1 MTRPP
6 EDEPLLLSPPLP
18 PPQAVSAIAPAIP
31 VAISAAW
38 RLLNFTCDASLVPR
52 ARGERTGGTDAGLR
66 HPARDLLGKAFRAG
80 VRLLRASGRPW
91 ARAAESVHVR
101 HRFVTWAHDRPTSHN
116 FHTRPWPATGP
127 LPARMP
133 PARRPSSDFPGEP
146 VCRSALPGYPRGRP
160 TDQRRSRAMSD
171 KMENKAQELA
181 GRAKSAVGGATD
193 DRDLQAEGEKD
204 KTAGNLKQAGEKV
217 KDAFK

>member
-52 ARGERTGGTDAGLR
+52 ARGERPGGTDAGLG
-66 HPARDLLGKAFRAG
+66 HPAGPPRGKASRAAG
-80 VRLLRASGRPW
+80 PLPGAWGRPW

-101 HRFVTWAHDRPTSHN
+101 HRFVPWAHDRPTSHN
-116 FHTRPWPATGP
+116 FHT
-127 LPARMP
+127 
-133 PARRPSSDFPGEP
+133 
-146 VCRSALPGYPRGRP
+146 
-160 TDQRRSRAMSD
+160 
-171 KMENKAQELA
+171 
-181 GRAKSAVGGATD
+181 
-193 DRDLQAEGEKD
+193 
-204 KTAGNLKQAGEKV
+204 
-217 KDAFK
+217 